1 MIVLSVLAAIL
12 VPPGIKAL
20 SLPELS
26 EPASERQAID
36 ISAFIL
42 PTFLLAFIAQLAIIL
57 ITSEDDG
64 NVLTVA

>member
-12 VPPGIKAL
+12 VSPGIKAL

-36 ISAFIL
+36 IL